1 MMMRRIR
8 PEGLIEVDRVS
19 YSYAAKAAVDEVSLS
34 IAAGAVVALLGPNG
48 SGKTTLLKLMLG
60 LIQPDGGEVRLAG
73 RALAAYGAKELAR
86 RLAYVPQVHRMA
98 FGYRVLDVVLMGR
111 VPHKGLLVN
120 FNKADEELARAAL
133 RRLSIDHLEERCYT
147 EISGGERQ
155 LVLIARAL
163 TQGADILIMDEPV
176 NGLDYGNQIR
186 LFDTIAELAEQGYTF
201 IKTTHY
207 PDHALWV
214 ADRVVMLQQ
223 GRIIAD
229 GSSADVINRE
239 NLFHLYRAD
248 VAVCTL
254 LGKRVCVPETL
265 RGKLPSKLAVVDK
278 KPRKCRAVG

>member
-19 YSYAAKAAVDEVSLS
+19 YSYAAKAAVDGVSLS
-34 IAAGAVVALLGPNG
+34 IAAGEVVALLGPNG

-265 RGKLPSKLAVVDK
+265 RGKLPPKLAVVDK